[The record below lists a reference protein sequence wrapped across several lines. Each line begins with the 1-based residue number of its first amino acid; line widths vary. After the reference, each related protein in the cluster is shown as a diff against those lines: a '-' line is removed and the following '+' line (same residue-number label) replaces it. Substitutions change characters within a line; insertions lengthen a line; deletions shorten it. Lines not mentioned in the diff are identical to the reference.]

1 MQQRV
6 FAWTVLSCLVGAP
19 PSYAVAG
26 SEAVSWLDAPGYDAA
41 VTVLGDAG
49 AVRPDSGG
57 LVFTSED
64 YQSLLLLPDAGKLA
78 FVFDLK
84 QREVASI
91 QRSFVQLREDGG
103 AAVRASASRWPLGPL
118 LVSKADIRFQNDSLR
133 IHLGPKPDLVGE
145 VSLEEILARKPGLR
159 TMAAEYRPDRKAIE
173 EIRTVSNPVEILVF
187 FGTWCPV
194 CTLRLPLLLKTVED
208 ASNPKI
214 HVRFIA
220 TDVDHTQPA
229 DLLKA
234 YGVHNTPVF
243 VVLEK
248 GVEIGRIDR
257 KPRRSF
263 EQDLAEILKRAG

>member
-1 MQQRV
+1 MRQTV
-6 FAWTVLSCLVGAP
+6 FAWTVLTWLAGALP
-19 PSYAVAG
+19 AGATAG
-26 SEAVSWLDAPGYDAA
+26 SETVVWLDAPGYEATI
-41 VTVLGDAG
+41 TVLGPG
-49 AVRPDSGG
+49 GTTSPDSGG

-64 YQSLLLLPDAGKLA
+64 YQKLLLVPHTGKSA

-84 QREVASI
+84 KREVASI
-91 QRSFVQLREDGG
+91 ARSSVRLGDDGG
-103 AAVRASASRWPLGPL
+103 ASVRTAASPFPLGPF
-118 LVSKADIRFQNDSLR
+118 LVDKADVRFQGDGLR

-159 TMAAEYRPDRKAIE
+159 SMAAEYRPDPEAIA
-173 EIRTVSNPVEILVF
+173 EIRNLSKPVEILVF

-194 CTLRLPLLLKTVED
+194 CTLRLPLLLKTMDE
-208 ASNPKI
+208 ASNPRI

-234 YGVHNTPVF
+234 HGVHNTPVF
-243 VVLEK
+243 VVLEN

-257 KPRRSF
+257 KPRRSL
-263 EQDLAEILKRAG
+263 EQDLAEILQQVR